1 MSVEPLASSTVAE
14 AVAPWRRPFQVLEL
28 NDFRH
33 LWLSGLPGIAA
44 MQMGVTARGYLAYD
58 ISGSAV
64 AVGLVSLAIAVPML
78 VLGLFGGVAADR
90 FVKRNVLLF
99 TQGLQLIAAV
109 INAVLVLTV
118 GIEIWQLALV
128 SVLTGTGMAFNM
140 PARQSYIAQI
150 VPRERVMSAI
160 ALHMASINL
169 GRIVGPALAGVL
181 IAVPFIGIGG
191 TFIIIALLF
200 LVVFVNLLRISNPG
214 PPEEQARMSP
224 LRAIADGLNYAK
236 RTPVVVILLSLAF
249 IPMFLGNPY
258 QHLMPVFA
266 KDVFGVG
273 SVGLGVLM
281 AASGVGALI
290 GSLTIASLS
299 GMERRGVLQM
309 TLGMIFGGSLAIFAV
324 SSNFIVALIFILLV
338 GASSAGYQALNNTLV
353 AHTADPAYRGR
364 VMSLFHLTNGVG
376 PLAIL
381 PIGFLTDAFGAP
393 VVIATGGVML
403 LLLIFS
409 VGTFHP
415 AYKRL
420 G

>member
-181 IAVPFIGIGG
+181 IAVPLIGIGG

-299 GMERRGVLQM
+299 GMERRGVLQK

>member
-1 MSVEPLASSTVAE
+1 
-14 AVAPWRRPFQVLEL
+14 
-28 NDFRH
+28 
-33 LWLSGLPGIAA
+33 
-44 MQMGVTARGYLAYD
+44 
-58 ISGSAV
+58 
-64 AVGLVSLAIAVPML
+64 
-78 VLGLFGGVAADR
+78 
-90 FVKRNVLLF
+90 
-99 TQGLQLIAAV
+99 
-109 INAVLVLTV
+109 
-118 GIEIWQLALV
+118 
-128 SVLTGTGMAFNM
+128 
-140 PARQSYIAQI
+140 
-150 VPRERVMSAI
+150 
-160 ALHMASINL
+160 
-169 GRIVGPALAGVL
+169 
-181 IAVPFIGIGG
+181 
-191 TFIIIALLF
+191 
-200 LVVFVNLLRISNPG
+200 
-214 PPEEQARMSP
+214 MSP

-299 GMERRGVLQM
+299 GMERRGVLQK

>member
-1 MSVEPLASSTVAE
+1 MSVEPLASPTVAE

-181 IAVPFIGIGG
+181 IAVPLIGIGG